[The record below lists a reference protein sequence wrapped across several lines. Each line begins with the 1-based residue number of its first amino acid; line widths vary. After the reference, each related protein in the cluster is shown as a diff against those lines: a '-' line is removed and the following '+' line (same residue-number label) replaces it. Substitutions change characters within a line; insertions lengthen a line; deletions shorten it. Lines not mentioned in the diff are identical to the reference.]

1 MKHFILSLVTMLT
14 VTVSASAQFQGGEG
28 QRPRFNREEMIK
40 SRTEMMVK
48 KYGLDADQAAKL
60 QTLNE
65 KQMPQMRGMRNAQ
78 KHEKADSTA
87 QRPRREGKMRDEQG
101 QRHERGQRMG
111 AFNMKAYNEELE
123 KIMTPEQYKAYQ
135 EDMQK
140 MSNRLHS
147 GQDRRRNSR
156 SGGEAS
162 QE

>member
-1 MKHFILSLVTMLT
+1 MLT

-60 QTLNE
+60 QALNE
-65 KQMPQMRGMRNAQ
+65 RQMPQMRGMRNAQ
-78 KHEKADSTA
+78 RQEKADSTA
-87 QRPRREGKMRDEQG
+87 QRHRKEGKKREEQG
-101 QRHERGQRMG
+101 QRRERGQRMG
-111 AFNMKAYNEELE
+111 GFDMKAYNEELE

-140 MSNRLHS
+140 MGNRQRP
-147 GQDRRRNSR
+147 GQDRRWNRRN
-156 SGGEAS
+156 GGETP
-162 QE
+162 EE

>member
-1 MKHFILSLVTMLT
+1 MLT

-60 QTLNE
+60 QALNE
-65 KQMPQMRGMRNAQ
+65 RQMPQMRGMRNAQ
-78 KHEKADSTA
+78 RQEKADSTA
-87 QRPRREGKMRDEQG
+87 QRPRKEGKEREEQG
-101 QRHERGQRMG
+101 QRRERGQRMG
-111 AFNMKAYNEELE
+111 GFDMKAYNEELE

-140 MSNRLHS
+140 MGDRQRP
-147 GQDRRRNSR
+147 GQDRRWNRRN
-156 SGGEAS
+156 GGETP
-162 QE
+162 EE

>member
-60 QTLNE
+60 QALNE
-65 KQMPQMRGMRNAQ
+65 RQMPQMRGMHNAQ
-78 KHEKADSTA
+78 RQEKADSTA
-87 QRPRREGKMRDEQG
+87 QRPRKEGKKREEQG
-101 QRHERGQRMG
+101 QRRERGQHMG
-111 AFNMKAYNEELE
+111 GFDMKAYNEELE

-140 MSNRLHS
+140 MGNRQRP
-147 GQDRRRNSR
+147 GQDRRWNRRN
-156 SGGEAS
+156 GGETP
-162 QE
+162 EE